1 MKSKEAAIGE
11 GVEGAADVR
20 GLCDGEGILEKGKS
34 GMFNDEVDE
43 KEVDEKE
50 AGGVLLGESRIK
62 IGLEEWYPT
71 GELGMTRGERRGLL
85 CAWMGSSL
93 IFLSEPNAKLD

>member
-11 GVEGAADVR
+11 GVEGAADSDVR
-20 GLCDGEGILEKGKS
+20 GLCDGEDMLEKVKS
-34 GMFNDEVDE
+34 WLFDDEVDE
-43 KEVDEKE
+43 RE

-62 IGLEEWYPT
+62 IGLCERCPT

-85 CAWMGSSL
+85 CVWLGSCL
-93 IFLSEPNAKLD
+93 IILSEPIAKLD